1 VASHYDLE
9 PGSNALLAASPAE
22 FVGAVRRLRSDAL
35 LWRKLSSAGVR
46 TAEEKHGLDLVS
58 RRLLEI
64 LRSAFNRNIARLD
77 RSTQSCAA

>member
-1 VASHYDLE
+1 
-9 PGSNALLAASPAE
+9 
-22 FVGAVRRLRSDAL
+22 
-35 LWRKLSSAGVR
+35 VR

-64 LRSAFNRNIARLD
+64 LRSAFNRNIASLD